1 MPTKARKAAVERGRK
16 RKQSAES
23 RSSSEHSGSSPPR
36 NRSTSSTRPA
46 TKNSAPAVTKKT
58 PHSAD
63 AGNATASSSKTAPLG
78 PTQQAQTARVYPSP
92 PPEAEVLDLTTVDDD
107 EDVKRM

>member
-1 MPTKARKAAVERGRK
+1 ML
-16 RKQSAES
+16 
-23 RSSSEHSGSSPPR
+23 
-36 NRSTSSTRPA
+36 
-46 TKNSAPAVTKKT
+46 
-58 PHSAD
+58 HSAD
-63 AGNATASSSKTAPLG
+63 AGNAIASSSKTAPLG